1 MRLLYVSFEA
11 IEPNRAAHTHVTGLI
26 GGLERRGWQIELVA
40 EQEGPRGRQMWRYLR
55 VNLRAIGALSRVDA
69 VYIRSHFAAWPLAQA
84 ARLTRSPVFQ
94 EINGVPDDVVITYG
108 ALRRFRSL
116 LRWLYRLQFR
126 RATRL
131 FVVTD
136 GLARYFRTFAGHD
149 QISVAPNGVDPALF
163 RREETPRPTAA
174 PAGDYAL
181 FYGDLARWHGLDLLL
196 AAARDPAWP
205 AQLRLL
211 VIGRGS
217 AAASLDIPADLGD
230 RVRWLDRMPQR
241 ELPPFIRHARIGF
254 APITDPGGRSRTGVI
269 PLKLIEM
276 MACAAPVIVTD
287 LPGQADL
294 VREAGCGIVVPTDD
308 AHALAV
314 AAATLAGSA
323 DAAAMGAAGARWSRP
338 DTRGRRSESRSTRRS
353 LKRSNAERL
362 TVQRGAGRPTRST
375 AHQRRR

>member
-11 IEPNRAAHTHVTGLI
+11 MEPNRAAHTHVTGLI

-40 EQEGPRGRQMWRYLR
+40 EQEGPRGRQMRRYLR

-116 LRWLYRLQFR
+116 LRWLYRSQFR

-149 QISVAPNGVDPALF
+149 RISVAPNGVDPALF

-217 AAASLDIPADLGD
+217 AAKLARHPH
-230 RVRWLDRMPQR
+230 RPQR
-241 ELPPFIRHARIGF
+241 PRPCGWTGCRSANSRRSSATRGWDLRRSPIR
-254 APITDPGGRSRTGVI
+254 
-269 PLKLIEM
+269 
-276 MACAAPVIVTD
+276 
-287 LPGQADL
+287 
-294 VREAGCGIVVPTDD
+294 
-308 AHALAV
+308 
-314 AAATLAGSA
+314 
-323 DAAAMGAAGARWSRP
+323 AAGRAPAS
-338 DTRGRRSESRSTRRS
+338 S
-353 LKRSNAERL
+353 L
-362 TVQRGAGRPTRST
+362 
-375 AHQRRR
+375 

>member
-11 IEPNRAAHTHVTGLI
+11 MEPGRAAHTHVTGLI
-26 GGLERRGWQIELVA
+26 GGLERCGWRVELVA
-40 EQEGPRGRQMWRYLR
+40 EQEGRPRGRQLWRYFR
-55 VNLRAIGALSRVDA
+55 VNFRAIVALRRVDA
-69 VYIRSHFAAWPLAQA
+69 VYVRSHFAAWPLAQA

-94 EINGVPDDVVITYG
+94 EINGVPDDVVITFG
-108 ALRRFRSL
+108 ALRRLRSL
-116 LRWLYRLQFR
+116 LRWLYRSQFR

-136 GLARYFRTFAGHD
+136 GLARYFRAFAGHD
-149 QISVAPNGVDPALF
+149 RISVTPNGVDPALF
-163 RREETPRPTAA
+163 RIDETPRPAAA

-181 FYGDLARWHGLDLLL
+181 FYGDLARWHGLDLML

-217 AAASLDIPADLGD
+217 AADSLDIPADLGD
-230 RVRWLDRMPQR
+230 RVLWLDRMPQR
-241 ELPPFIRHARIGF
+241 ELPPFIRHARMGL

-294 VREAGCGIVVPTDD
+294 VREAGCGVVIPTDD
-308 AHALAV
+308 AHALALAV
-314 AAATLAGSA
+314 AALARSA
-323 DAAAMGAAGARWSRP
+323 DAAAIGR
-338 DTRGRRSESRSTRRS
+338 RGRAM
-353 LKRSNAERL
+353 AEARYTWEAIGKQVDAAIVEAL
-362 TVQRGAGRPTRST
+362 TG
-375 AHQRRR
+375 